1 MEIFKQ
7 YISSAYGKNIN
18 IIYFTYLGGHIME
31 DFLWNSFMQSGDV
44 TTFLAYRTYINENK
58 KNNEKFDNKKDGINK
73 KD

>member
-1 MEIFKQ
+1 
-7 YISSAYGKNIN
+7 
-18 IIYFTYLGGHIME
+18 ME